1 MLAGG
6 QAPAYFRSMKHI
18 LPLAMLTAL
27 AAPVLAF
34 GAAQQPKPLGV
45 FQKWTAASYGSGSN
59 LACYAFSLAPVP
71 KGSKATP
78 AMLTIT
84 ERPGNPT
91 EISLSQG
98 VTYAKDAKTTVMV
111 GSQKLEFFTKDNM
124 AYALHG
130 KATTAAFS
138 GGSNAV
144 ATSPAP
150 DGKTVT
156 DTFSLSGYSDAYKAI
171 NKACAGNIEK
181 AMAKNPAKTSKKKK

>member
-6 QAPAYFRSMKHI
+6 RAPAYFRSMKHI
-18 LPLAMLTAL
+18 LPLVMLTAL
-27 AAPVLAF
+27 AAPALAF

-45 FQKWTAASYGSGSN
+45 FQKWTSASYGSGSGK
-59 LACYAFSLAPVP
+59 ACYAFSLAPVP

-98 VTYAKDAKTTVMV
+98 VTYAKDAKATVMV
-111 GSQKLEFFTKDNM
+111 GTQKLEFFTKDNM
-124 AYALHG
+124 AYALHS

-138 GGSNAV
+138 GGSNAI

-150 DGKTVT
+150 GGKTVT
-156 DTFSLSGYSDAYKAI
+156 DTFSLQGYSDAYKAI
-171 NKACAGNIEK
+171 DKACAATAQK
-181 AMAKNPAKTSKKKK
+181 AAAKKPVKTSKQKK

>member
-1 MLAGG
+1 
-6 QAPAYFRSMKHI
+6 MKHI

-98 VTYAKDAKTTVMV
+98 VTYAKDAKAYVMV

-124 AYALHG
+124 AYALHS
-130 KATTAAFS
+130 KATTAAFA
-138 GGSNAV
+138 GGSNAI

-150 DGKTVT
+150 DGKPNGKTVS

-171 NKACAGNIEK
+171 DKACSGTTGKAKEK
-181 AMAKNPAKTSKKKK
+181 APAKVSKKKK